1 MLAAALNASMRGR
14 ERAPVVLT
22 CRIGEYQALTR
33 GIDRATHIE
42 MLPLTS
48 DEAVGYLLDQFLND
62 NEHQR
67 WEPVLADLHVSPRGP
82 LATQLATPWRLTL
95 ALTAFREEGN
105 PSSLLPS
112 AHDLAGTSAQM
123 YAQRVDSLLLG
134 RYVSSAVR
142 LHDPGRRY
150 TKQDVQRWLTALADG
165 LARQARQN
173 KSATDIQL
181 DRWWE
186 PMGRWST
193 RAVHIAV
200 AALPG
205 LAWLGYGLALHSFYF
220 CTAGGFLFLLAFAAG
235 PAQSPS
241 RLKVRQMAARRG
253 LTRLAV
259 GVGVGVGGGLTLG
272 FALKSNGGFGYGIG
286 SGLMLGIA
294 SGLALAMLDDS
305 SPQAIA
311 PRDVIKEDGRYGL
324 MMGGGRARA
333 GGPARARACARVQ
346 GRAPVRARHRARGR
360 ARIRARIR
368 ARDPGQ
374 RMDAVPRNS
383 HDHRSPAARS
393 TTVRHVPGLGTAG
406 GAHARIRGRLPVQA
420 PPAPRLAHSLRDT
433 YVARLGGA
441 SSLTAGSNGRIP
453 LRSSMNCCRSLP
465 VLMPKGGRCAR

>member
-1 MLAAALNASMRGR
+1 MDPTGKPERAGMLAAALNASMRGR

-67 WEPVLADLHVSPRGP
+67 WEPVLANLHVSPRGP

-150 TKQDVQRWLTALADG
+150 TEQDVQRWLTALADG

-186 PMGRWST
+186 PMGRWAT

-286 SGLMLGIA
+286 SGLTLGIA

-324 MMGGGRARA
+324 MMGGAAGLALGGPLALALVPGFRDGLPYGLVIALA
-333 GGPARARACARVQ
+333 GGLAFGLAFGLATLANVWTRYHVTVMIIAVRQQGPLRFGTFLDWAQQAGLMRVSGVAYQ
-346 GRAPVRARHRARGR
+346 FRHRQLQ
-360 ARIRARIR
+360 
-368 ARDPGQ
+368 DW
-374 RMDAVPRNS
+374 
-383 HDHRSPAARS
+383 
-393 TTVRHVPGLGTAG
+393 
-406 GAHARIRGRLPVQA
+406 
-420 PPAPRLAHSLRDT
+420 
-433 YVARLGGA
+433 
-441 SSLTAGSNGRIP
+441 LTASVIP
-453 LRSSMNCCRSLP
+453 TSPDSAERRL
-465 VLMPKGGRCAR
+465 